1 MIYSGPYTWACFDEF
16 NRIDLEVLSVVAQQ
30 ILTIQIAIQQ
40 DKKRFIFE
48 VGRCMC
54 CLNPMAHRLNPMA
67 HRLIPGY
74 NRWVGFRAWS

>member
-1 MIYSGPYTWACFDEF
+1 
-16 NRIDLEVLSVVAQQ
+16 VVAQQ

-67 HRLIPGY
+67 HRLNPMAHRLIPGY